1 MDRIERIGPRSPQWL
16 HPALDPDRE
25 DIADRR
31 RRDEERRRRQRQ
43 AEHPPEGP
51 PPDDEPPHQVDVRA

>member
-1 MDRIERIGPRSPQWL
+1 MDRIDRIGPRSPQWL

-31 RRDEERRRRQRQ
+31 RHDDERRRRRRDEERPAQTDRL
-43 AEHPPEGP
+43 
-51 PPDDEPPHQVDVRA
+51 DDDPPHHVDVRA